1 MYLLLIFY
9 SITNL
14 NVVSWGTREVAVKK
28 TKKELA
34 EEKKTQEN
42 AVKKSKKDGI
52 WGLLMNGSDEDE
64 EGGVDFALGNVLRLM
79 LFTKKKENSQER
91 QQLIRIADSLDNLGK
106 RLDHIEGVIDPH
118 TSKQRRK
125 SSRMSARGDFTNV
138 VNPSESGDTMDLDS
152 EGDKSE
158 STEPKEERDDLINP
172 YWIEDRDLG
181 RGEVD
186 HLSGVEIQFW
196 KDLID
201 KYLSPIDADK
211 KREAVVLAG
220 LTELRNK
227 AVFFF
232 SVFNAL
238 FVLIVFMLTLH
249 KDTLHIDWP
258 FGVKENITI
267 TEDEQVIIT
276 TLV

>member
-1 MYLLLIFY
+1 
-9 SITNL
+9 
-14 NVVSWGTREVAVKK
+14 
-28 TKKELA
+28 
-34 EEKKTQEN
+34 
-42 AVKKSKKDGI
+42 
-52 WGLLMNGSDEDE
+52 
-64 EGGVDFALGNVLRLM
+64 
-79 LFTKKKENSQER
+79 
-91 QQLIRIADSLDNLGK
+91 
-106 RLDHIEGVIDPH
+106 
-118 TSKQRRK
+118 
-125 SSRMSARGDFTNV
+125 MSARGEFTNV
-138 VNPSESGDTMDLDS
+138 MAASESGDTMDLDS
-152 EGDKSE
+152 EEDKSE
-158 STEPKEERDDLINP
+158 STEPKEERDNLINP

-201 KYLSPIDADK
+201 KYLHPIDADK
-211 KREAVVLAG
+211 QREVSVQFPKSRQAFSIGQFFRCSFTFYFLFLQAQIKEG

-267 TEDEQVIIT
+267 TEDEQVNAVLPTII
-276 TLV
+276 